1 MFKQIFIVNR
11 AYLSY
16 RNNSM
21 IVKNDAGATPICLD
35 DIDIVIIE
43 NQQTTLTSSL
53 LSHLALANIVVI
65 FVDER
70 HIPSALSLGL
80 YKNSRTAKI
89 QRSQINLSKP
99 KLNRLWREIVISK
112 VLNQADLLSTIK
124 PNDQYLYTLIN
135 KIHSADK
142 NNIEAI
148 AAAYYFKALFGVGF
162 GRKNAQD
169 GRNIAL
175 NYGYSILRSSIA
187 RHIIAYGLNP
197 TFGVWHSSELNAYNL
212 ADDLFEPFR
221 PIVDRYV
228 VEHISQET
236 QELSSK
242 DKQGLVGLL
251 YSKVKDSNGRII
263 RVNEAI
269 KHIVASYQSYCLGKR
284 EDIELFYLIK

>member
-99 KLNRLWREIVISK
+99 K
-112 VLNQADLLSTIK
+112 
-124 PNDQYLYTLIN
+124 
-135 KIHSADK
+135 
-142 NNIEAI
+142 
-148 AAAYYFKALFGVGF
+148 
-162 GRKNAQD
+162 
-169 GRNIAL
+169 
-175 NYGYSILRSSIA
+175 
-187 RHIIAYGLNP
+187 
-197 TFGVWHSSELNAYNL
+197 YNL
-212 ADDLFEPFR
+212 
-221 PIVDRYV
+221 
-228 VEHISQET
+228 
-236 QELSSK
+236 
-242 DKQGLVGLL
+242 
-251 YSKVKDSNGRII
+251 
-263 RVNEAI
+263 
-269 KHIVASYQSYCLGKR
+269 
-284 EDIELFYLIK
+284 